1 MLFNRFP
8 MANMCMAP
16 DDGGGGGGVAGAAGG
31 GVGSGAAGAAGAG
44 AGDQGGDKGGAGA
57 AIELPKSAEELTKL
71 IQAETEK
78 ALKAS
83 QEKLQKDYETKLENE
98 KAEAARLAKLSADER
113 EKELEKKKKE
123 ELDQREATI
132 RSQELTLKATD
143 MLTAKGLPL
152 DIRSLVIGKDE
163 ADTKS
168 RIEAFEG
175 VFQKAVEAAVNQKL
189 SAGAKPGAGGGQEKS
204 YDEMSMDELTA
215 KLTGKK

>member
-16 DDGGGGGGVAGAAGG
+16 DDGGGGTAGGGAGAA
-31 GVGSGAAGAAGAG
+31 AAGAAGAG

-83 QEKLQKDYETKLENE
+83 QEKLQKDFEAKLESE

-132 RSQELTLKATD
+132 RNQELTLKATD

-189 SAGAKPGAGGGQEKS
+189 SAGAKPGAGGNSSNETESLRAQIIAG
-204 YDEMSMDELTA
+204 LR
-215 KLTGKK
+215 G

>member
-16 DDGGGGGGVAGAAGG
+16 DDGGGGAAGGGAGAAAAGAAGE
-31 GVGSGAAGAAGAG
+31 GAAGAG

-83 QEKLQKDYETKLENE
+83 QEKLQKDFEAKLESE

-189 SAGAKPGAGGGQEKS
+189 SAGAKPGSGNSSNETESLRAQIIAGLRG
-204 YDEMSMDELTA
+204 
-215 KLTGKK
+215 

>member
-1 MLFNRFP
+1 MLLNKYP
-8 MANMCMAP
+8 MANLCMAP
-16 DDGGGGGGVAGAAGG
+16 DDGTGGGGGASGE
-31 GVGSGAAGAAGAG
+31 SGAAAAGEAAGAG
-44 AGDQGGDKGGAGA
+44 AGDQGGEKGGAGA
-57 AIELPKSAEELTKL
+57 SVELPKSAEELAKL

-83 QEKLQKDYETKLENE
+83 QEKLQKDFEARLESE
-98 KAEAARLAKLSADER
+98 KAEAARLAKLSAEER

-132 RSQELTLKATD
+132 RSHELTLKATD

-189 SAGAKPGAGGGQEKS
+189 SGGAKPGSGKSTDETESLRAQITAGLRG
-204 YDEMSMDELTA
+204 
-215 KLTGKK
+215 